1 METGSLLAAS
11 KSVQRATD
19 EPSPFRM
26 DEKKRLPRFE
36 STGRAAAPAADESLF
51 SDAPE
56 GGTHAVTESADSA
69 PLASTSVIEE
79 VGKSKSLRHALF
91 GQRTKERAAK
101 AAAQFSTSL
110 EQGELKLEQVKVVRN
125 DLSETDFELA
135 TPKAPAAINSAAKVQ
150 PKGKGAAA
158 WSWLTA
164 KMFSLGRRWK

>member
-19 EPSPFRM
+19 DPSPFRV
-26 DEKKRLPRFE
+26 DEKKRLPRFDA
-36 STGRAAAPAADESLF
+36 GLAVAPAVEKTLF

-56 GGTHAVTESADSA
+56 GGTNAVPESSGSA
-69 PLASTSVIEE
+69 PLASTAATG
-79 VGKSKSLRHALF
+79 GKTLRQALF
-91 GQRTKERAAK
+91 GQRVKDRAAK
-101 AAAQFSTSL
+101 AAAQFGAM
-110 EQGELKLEQVKVVRN
+110 EQPELKLEQVKVVRN

-135 TPKAPAAINSAAKVQ
+135 APKAPAVINSAAKVQ
-150 PKGKGAAA
+150 PKGMGGTA